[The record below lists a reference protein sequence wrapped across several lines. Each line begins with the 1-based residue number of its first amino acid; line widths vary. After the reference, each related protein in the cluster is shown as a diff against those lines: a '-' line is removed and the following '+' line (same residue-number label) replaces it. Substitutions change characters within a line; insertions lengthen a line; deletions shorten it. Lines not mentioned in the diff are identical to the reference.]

1 MAVWLVRAGT
11 HGEREQFDIDNG
23 VAAIGWEEIN
33 DLLQFNSREEIIEE
47 LSEKYPN
54 EGQRTIRTWASEL
67 LSFSR
72 KIQIGDYV
80 AMPIRDRSSIF
91 VGRVTGDYQY
101 KPDFPINSRHT
112 REVHWI
118 DEYPRTAFHQDMLR
132 SLGALL
138 AVGRVRR
145 EFADAHIEA
154 IIEGQEPPEIEIAEE
169 IEAEDN
175 EDIEQFA
182 RDQISSYVHANF
194 RGHSLE
200 KLVGAVLEAQG
211 YKVRISPEGPDGGID
226 ILAGAGPLGF
236 DPPRLAVQVK
246 SGQTPVNV
254 DIVRAFSGV
263 MNRFGAEH
271 GLVVAWSGF
280 RGTVERE
287 TAQDYFKIRLWDAED
302 LVKNIQ
308 KYYDRLPKDIQAELP
323 LKKIWI
329 LLPEEEE

>member
-1 MAVWLVRAGT
+1 MTLWLVRAGKQD
-11 HGEREQFDIDNG
+11 ERENLDLENE
-23 VAAIGWEEIN
+23 VAAIGWQQIS
-33 DLLQFNSREEIIEE
+33 DLRNFNSRDGIIDE
-47 LSEKYPN
+47 LNEKYPN
-54 EGQRTIRTWASEL
+54 EGHRTIRTWASEL

-72 KIQIGDYV
+72 NIQIGDYV

-91 VGRVTGDYQY
+91 LGRVTGDYQY

-112 REVHWI
+112 RGVEWLN
-118 DEYPRTAFHQDMLR
+118 EYPRNAFRQDILR
-132 SLGALL
+132 SLGSLL
-138 AVGRVRR
+138 TVGRVRR
-145 EFADAHIEA
+145 EFADTYIEA
-154 IIEGQEPPEIEIAEE
+154 LIEGHEPPEIEITDE

-175 EDIEQFA
+175 ENIEQIA
-182 RDQISSYVHANF
+182 RDQISSYIHLNF
-194 RGHSLE
+194 REHSLE
-200 KLVGAVLEAQG
+200 RLVGAVLEAQG

-254 DIVRAFSGV
+254 DVVRAFSGV
-263 MNRFGAEH
+263 MDRFGAEH

-280 RGTVERE
+280 RGTAERE
-287 TAQDYFKIRLWDAED
+287 TSQDYFKIRLWDAED

-308 KYYDRLPKDIQAELP
+308 KYYDQLPADIQAELP

-329 LLPEEEE
+329 LLPAEEE